1 MIMFIVNSPNIFSP
15 EKIQR
20 ELARRDQIR
29 DAISALPQ
37 DRRKAAR
44 RDEVKRQQRWEALRE
59 AHRTGLIWQSTTAQS
74 SNKNSDIHRTEAYQS
89 QIQAETPINHTHAK
103 HKPQLIT
110 IWRSW
115 WDKRIASLPS
125 SSRS

>member
-1 MIMFIVNSPNIFSP
+1 MVMFIVNSPNSFSP

-20 ELARRDQIR
+20 ELARHDQIR
-29 DAISALPQ
+29 DEISALPQ

-74 SNKNSDIHRTEAYQS
+74 SNKNSDIHGTEAYQS
-89 QIQAETPINHTHAK
+89 QIQAETPINHTHAR
-103 HKPQLIT
+103 HMPQLTT
-110 IWRSW
+110 IWRTW
-115 WDKRIASLPS
+115 WGKRIVALRKS
-125 SSRS
+125 